1 MVIRGKVTRD
11 ASVRVIRE
19 GVVIHD
25 GAIASL
31 KHFKDDVKEVGNAQE
46 GGLMVEDFNDVEID
60 DTFEVYKMVEIE
72 RKK

>member
-1 MVIRGKVTRD
+1 MVIRGKVARD

-31 KHFKDDVKEVGNAQE
+31 K
-46 GGLMVEDFNDVEID
+46 
-60 DTFEVYKMVEIE
+60 TFQ
-72 RKK
+72 R